1 MSTTMKVK
9 YFDEEKTFEEIT
21 DYNTFKKK
29 CYEEFE
35 MSEEEKISFKLYRID
50 DSGDRLDVEN
60 EADFKDNL
68 EPDDNNNIIF
78 LIKSSGRKK
87 IEKPEEKPEEKQV
100 EKPEEKPEEK
110 QVEKPEEKQVEKP
123 EEKPEEKIS
132 KENKNDEQKNKI
144 SSSIDDIGLSKIKET
159 FTSEMEKFKEEM
171 KKMIEGIKETSTQ
184 TNEEKKN
191 SDPVINEIGKFKK
204 NFKDIKQFLVSMKE
218 EENMNEIKKSLI
230 KIEEGMNN
238 YNTKIN
244 ESLTQLSSIQ
254 SKPKEEEINKSML
267 DAIKNEIKELFTS
280 STNKSTELENQIKL
294 LTQKIEENQQKKK
307 DENQFY
313 GCSFVD
319 GNYILNYYY
328 EDLME
333 MKNLNYDIT
342 LINNGNL
349 SWPQNAFLSGK
360 SNDGILECKSTI
372 VNQNDE
378 IAPNNQTQ
386 VKILVSLENIQNKN
400 CESIL
405 PIKLSFQDQEI
416 KIKQNVFKIIIKV
429 KETKKISIPQINSTI
444 NNTQIP
450 NETPH
455 MQPQTNENTLT
466 KSNTKSSNDNI
477 TNNVNDIN
485 INKKNDKV
493 TNPSLDSNNN
503 ITNDPNNI
511 EVHETSPEKQ
521 ITHPP
526 KKTTEEPINITNDS
540 KKPTHNVN
548 PEKTNIISEDMF
560 NEIKNKLE
568 EDYSLSNAGWSDDK
582 LMKKINHN
590 LDEELKGLIGKD
602 DEAVINKISELLGEE
617 LLDI

>member
-1 MSTTMKVK
+1 MTTTMRVK

-68 EPDDNNNIIF
+68 EPDENNNIIF
-78 LIKSSGRKK
+78 LIISSGRKK
-87 IEKPEEKPEEKQV
+87 IEKPE
-100 EKPEEKPEEK
+100 
-110 QVEKPEEKQVEKP
+110 EKPEEKQVEKP

-405 PIKLSFQDQEI
+405 PIKLSFQDQEK

-444 NNTQIP
+444 NKYQIHNDIP
-450 NETPH
+450 L
-455 MQPQTNENTLT
+455 MQPLTNENTLT

-560 NEIKNKLE
+560 NKIKNKLE
-568 EDYSLSNAGWSDDK
+568 EDYSLSNSGWDDNQLK
-582 LMKKINHN
+582 EKINHN
-590 LDEELKGLIGKD
+590 LGDDLKVLIGKD
-602 DEAVINKISELLGEE
+602 DEVVINKISELIGEE
-617 LLDI
+617 LLEI

>member
-1 MSTTMKVK
+1 MTTTMRVK

-68 EPDDNNNIIF
+68 EPDENNNIIF
-78 LIKSSGRKK
+78 LIISSGRKK
-87 IEKPEEKPEEKQV
+87 IEKPE
-100 EKPEEKPEEK
+100 
-110 QVEKPEEKQVEKP
+110 EKPEEKQVEKP

-405 PIKLSFQDQEI
+405 PIKLSFQDQEK

-444 NNTQIP
+444 NNNQIHNDSP
-450 NETPH
+450 L
-455 MQPQTNENTLT
+455 MQPLTNENTLT

-526 KKTTEEPINITNDS
+526 KKDTEEPINITNDS

-560 NEIKNKLE
+560 NKIKNKLE
-568 EDYSLSNAGWSDDK
+568 EDYSLSNSGWDDNQLK
-582 LMKKINHN
+582 EKINHN
-590 LDEELKGLIGKD
+590 LGDDLKVLIGKD
-602 DEAVINKISELLGEE
+602 DEVVINKISELIGEE
-617 LLDI
+617 LLEI

>member
-1 MSTTMKVK
+1 MTTTMRVK

-68 EPDDNNNIIF
+68 EPDENNNIIF
-78 LIKSSGRKK
+78 LIISSGRKK

-333 MKNLNYDIT
+333 MKNLNYEIT

-400 CESIL
+400 FESIL
-405 PIKLSFQDQEI
+405 PIKLSFQDQEK

-444 NNTQIP
+444 NNNQIP

-493 TNPSLDSNNN
+493 TNPSLDTNNN

-511 EVHETSPEKQ
+511 ELHETSPGKQ
-521 ITHPP
+521 ITQTP

-548 PEKTNIISEDMF
+548 PEKTKIISEDMF
-560 NEIKNKLE
+560 NKIKNKLE
-568 EDYSLSNAGWSDDK
+568 EDYSLSNSGWDDNQLK
-582 LMKKINHN
+582 EKINHN
-590 LDEELKGLIGKD
+590 LGDDLKVLIGKD
-602 DEAVINKISELLGEE
+602 DEAVINRISELIGEE